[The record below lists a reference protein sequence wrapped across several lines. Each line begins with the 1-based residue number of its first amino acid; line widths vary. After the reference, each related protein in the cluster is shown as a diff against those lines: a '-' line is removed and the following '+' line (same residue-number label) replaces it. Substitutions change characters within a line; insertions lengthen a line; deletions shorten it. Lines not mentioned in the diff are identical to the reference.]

1 MDGGT
6 KECIAL
12 LYKIVRRVGSRMRRW
27 IRDRNDVTYV
37 MITYDATKMDGAY
50 SDGISS
56 ITPLF
61 YQIFMN
67 VQGFCI
73 RQTPIETNDFSNTT
87 Y

>member
-1 MDGGT
+1 MT
-6 KECIAL
+6 SL
-12 LYKIVRRVGSRMRRW
+12 N
-27 IRDRNDVTYV
+27 RNDVKYV

-67 VQGFCI
+67 VQGLFIC
-73 RQTPIETNDFSNTT
+73 
-87 Y
+87 